1 MKQTKQSLSELWA
14 LLKNKEQKF
23 GLNKLSLVERDI
35 FQTIL
40 YFQRNNLSIK
50 LDIVLKNCDYP
61 RATFFRSLKKLR
73 INKFIEIS
81 KDVEDARKSIIKISP
96 QYYN

>member
-1 MKQTKQSLSELWA
+1 MKETNQSLSELWA

-23 GLNKLSLVERDI
+23 GLNKLSLIERDI

-40 YFQRNNLSIK
+40 YFQRNDLNIK
-50 LDIVLKNCDYP
+50 LDIILKNCDYP

-81 KDVEDARKSIIKISP
+81 KDVEDARKSVIKISP
-96 QYYN
+96 HYYN

>member
-1 MKQTKQSLSELWA
+1 MKETKQSLSELWA
-14 LLKNKEQKF
+14 LLKNKEQKL
-23 GLNKLSLVERDI
+23 GLNKLSLIERDI

-40 YFQRNNLSIK
+40 YFQRNDLSIK
-50 LDIVLKNCDYP
+50 LDVVLKNCDYP

-81 KDVEDARKSIIKISP
+81 KDIEDARKSIIKISP

>member
-40 YFQRNNLSIK
+40 YFQRNDLNIK